1 MKIDLLRAALLI
13 ARIDNDDLDV
23 DAYAREIDRLAAI
36 VRSSLPPHAD
46 AQARLKALDE
56 YLFKKLGYHGS
67 RTDFYNRSNSYLNE
81 VIDDREGIP
90 ITLCVLYIELRGG
103 WM

>member
-1 MKIDLLRAALLI
+1 M
-13 ARIDNDDLDV
+13 
-23 DAYAREIDRLAAI
+23 
-36 VRSSLPPHAD
+36 RSSLPPHAD
-46 AQARLKALDE
+46 AKVAVEALDE

-90 ITLCVLYIELRGG
+90 ITLCVLYIELARRLDVNIVGVGLPGRFLVRG
-103 WM
+103 WLPKRTTER